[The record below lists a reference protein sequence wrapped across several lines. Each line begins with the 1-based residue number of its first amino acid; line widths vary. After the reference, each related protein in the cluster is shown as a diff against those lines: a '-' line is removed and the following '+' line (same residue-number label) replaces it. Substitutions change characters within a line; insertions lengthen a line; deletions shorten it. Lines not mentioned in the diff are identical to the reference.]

1 MMNSRFSLLKLVL
14 TAAMIATLTGSEAV
28 AAKKK
33 KKRMATPS
41 ASAAA
46 APRSAPPTRRASMP
60 VSVDAQMQKALDLGK
75 SGNYED
81 ASILLYRLLQGPY
94 TPERKMH
101 IRYVLGLMLY
111 ELRLDQVASFQFI
124 EVIRDGNSDYV
135 KKSLEKLSLA
145 ANSLNNDMLLNFA
158 LNKASLED
166 FPKIYHDMLYFR
178 IGEIQRKR
186 GVAEE
191 AIASLRKV
199 RPSSEWYP
207 RARYLLGVTYSE
219 QNKTTEAIN
228 AYREIVDHQGDEGVT
243 NPNLV
248 AAQMGIARALYQAKK
263 WDTAIEA
270 YRQIPR
276 DSQNWHDAIFEV
288 SWAFMQSAQFRNVL
302 SQLHSLH
309 SPYYEDYYL
318 PESVQLRS
326 LVYLYICQYDEMLK
340 TLNFFDRTYRP
351 IQRKIAD
358 LLKTERSAMRFYNE
372 LRQSVRS
379 DAELKDADVAP
390 KSEGTNRTVI
400 PRNVARTIMREGDLQ
415 RSLDYIARLEDEDR
429 RIKALPSGW
438 RRSSLGAYAEKVVRS
453 RLGNARIVAGR
464 QVQAHLIRVRREL
477 DDLFEQQ
484 GFARYELARGKKEGV
499 QKEIARRGVERKTID
514 QEQSREYYVQNG
526 FEYWPFQGEYWLDEI
541 GNYQYVGVS
550 SCE

>member
-1 MMNSRFSLLKLVL
+1 MMNTKSLLRTMALCL
-14 TAAMIATLTGSEAV
+14 LAGSLLAQSAN
-28 AAKKK
+28 AAKNT
-33 KKRMATPS
+33 RARPN
-41 ASAAA
+41 SAA
-46 APRSAPPTRRASMP
+46 PKRSARPI
-60 VSVDAQMQKALDLGK
+60 SVDAQMQKALDLGK
-75 SGNYED
+75 GGNYED

-135 KKSLEKLSLA
+135 QKSLEKLSLA

-186 GVAEE
+186 GAAEE
-191 AIASLRKV
+191 ALASLRKV

-207 RARYLLGVTYSE
+207 RARYLLGLTYAE
-219 QNKTTEAIN
+219 QGKTTEAIN

-248 AAQMGIARALYQAKK
+248 SAQMGIARTLYQAKK
-263 WDTAIEA
+263 WDVAIEA

-276 DSQNWHDAIFEV
+276 DSASWHDAVFEI
-288 SWAFMQSAQFRNVL
+288 SWTFMQAAQFRNVL

-358 LLKTERSAMRFYNE
+358 LLKTERSAMRFYTE
-372 LRQSVRS
+372 LRQSVKS
-379 DAELKDADVAP
+379 DLELNDSEASSKAD
-390 KSEGTNRTVI
+390 GTNHTVI
-400 PRNVARTIMREGDLQ
+400 PRNVARTIVREGDLQ

-429 RIKALPSGW
+429 RIKRLPSGW
-438 RRSSLGAYAEKVVRS
+438 RRSSLGTYAEKVVRS

-464 QVQAHLIRVRREL
+464 QVQAHLIRVRKEL

-484 GFARYELARGKKEGV
+484 GFARYELARGKKESV
-499 QKEIARRGVERKTID
+499 QKEIARKGVERRTVD
-514 QEQSREYYVQNG
+514 QDQSREYYVQNG